1 MGNDIQRVEASSI
14 VNDVNQLVE
23 VFKSLE
29 EFVKYIKGS
38 TFANGFKKND
48 SEGHEVIEDS
58 DIAIAVML
66 GAEAGLKPMESVM
79 LGKRLNM
86 DKYGAIKLGKSLGLE
101 YNVSMSKIFTFLT
114 ADGEPTYALSAEIYV
129 YLCNMYH
136 VKRTT
141 IKNNEPV
148 YGYYVKARN
157 IETDTVE
164 TSNVP
169 LDDDEALDETGN
181 LRRNILWLRTGIGKA
196 EIAAHKAMCDNEGLT
211 CLTVVRGI
219 KDRITSVRFE
229 RKDIGYDEVISYTR
243 QMAIDAGLY
252 PGITS
257 NGVYRLDK
265 EGNPVKGKDNWIKML
280 PDMLMARVNS
290 KGTRACVPE
299 RTVNTLGVDEAINA
313 ENLRSTEDADYVEI
327 K

>member
-1 MGNDIQRVEASSI
+1 MGSELQKVEASSI

-29 EFVKYIKGS
+29 SFVTYIKGS
-38 TFANGFKKND
+38 TFAKGFEKND
-48 SEGHEVIEDS
+48 DKGHPVIEES
-58 DIAIAVML
+58 DIAMAVVL
-66 GAEAGLKPMESVM
+66 GYEAGLKPMESIM
-79 LGKRLNM
+79 LGRRLNM
-86 DKYGAIKLGKSLGLE
+86 DKYGAIKLGRSLGLD
-101 YNVSMSKIFTFLT
+101 YNVAMSKIFTFQT
-114 ADGEPTYALSAEIYV
+114 PDGEPTYALSAEIYI

-157 IETDTVE
+157 TDTNEVE

-169 LDDDEALDETGN
+169 LDDDEAFDETGN
-181 LRRNILWLRTGIGKA
+181 LRKNILWLRTGIGKA

-211 CLTVVRGI
+211 SLTVVRAV

-229 RKDIGYDEVISYTR
+229 RKDTGYDEVISYTR

-257 NGVYRLDK
+257 RGTIIRNKKD
-265 EGNPVKGKDNWIKML
+265 EPAGKDNWMRMET
-280 PDMLMARVNS
+280 DMLMARVNS

-299 RTVNTLGVDEAINA
+299 RTINTLSVDEAINSD
-313 ENLRSTEDADYVEI
+313 NLRPTEDVDYVDV